1 MEEKEIK
8 EMKNMTRHMYQDGN
22 DLVIVYTNVFNNN
35 YKLEDMM
42 REEIL
47 KPTFIV
53 KGTGIT
59 DITPYIEP
67 LETPDIP
74 QPKIIHFGFIPTDK
88 FNEYIRLGGL
98 SKRKNNTTINYVTSE
113 ETAQIIEKQ
122 LGVKRKA

>member
-47 KPTFIV
+47 KPTVIV
-53 KGTGIT
+53 KGTAR
-59 DITPYIEP
+59 Y
-67 LETPDIP
+67 
-74 QPKIIHFGFIPTDK
+74 
-88 FNEYIRLGGL
+88 
-98 SKRKNNTTINYVTSE
+98 SS
-113 ETAQIIEKQ
+113 A
-122 LGVKRKA
+122 